1 MAHLLSTTFATCFHR
16 PREMQNAD
24 CSGHFGG
31 LQELSEPDAATEYLV
46 STFKTL
52 IRTPIVILPD
62 PLNINELLIK
72 KQTLSL
78 RKVAKNVI

>member
-16 PREMQNAD
+16 PREMQHAD

-31 LQELSEPDAATEYLV
+31 LQELSEPVAATEYLV

-52 IRTPIVILPD
+52 IRTPIIILPD
-62 PLNINELLIK
+62 PC
-72 KQTLSL
+72 
-78 RKVAKNVI
+78 

>member
-16 PREMQNAD
+16 PREMQHAD

-46 STFKTL
+46 STFKT
-52 IRTPIVILPD
+52 
-62 PLNINELLIK
+62 
-72 KQTLSL
+72 
-78 RKVAKNVI
+78 